1 MTWKSLNKPEAAVCV
16 RVCVVVFFFYRKSNP
31 TGEAEF
37 ARRQSETLGVPNIF
51 SLADNY
57 P

>member
-1 MTWKSLNKPEAAVCV
+1 MTWKSLNKPEAAVCM
-16 RVCVVVFFFYRKSNP
+16 CVFIFFYRKSNP